1 MHSIARRAAATL
13 VVALVALV
21 AVMAMAPAHAGPSRI
36 PKPAFGTVDPSS
48 KATVASASS
57 PTAVAQAIAG
67 PGVAV
72 SNATWRGEVGIG
84 TFGGAN
90 ALLGIDGGV
99 VMTTGF
105 LNTIFRANSADDTS
119 DIHDFTESSNDAQ
132 LDAIVAPNTTFDATV
147 LEFDIMTSAST
158 INIRYVF
165 ASEEYNEFVG
175 SSFNDVF
182 AFFVNGVN
190 CARIGAQPITVNTVN
205 GSANATYYIDNTAGG
220 RAIEFDGLTVV
231 LTCTAQVTPNV
242 LNHVKLAI
250 ADVSDPVWDAA
261 VFIAAGGITTGGPP
275 VPGVQTAA
283 VEFLHAGFG
292 HYFLTAD
299 PDEIGGLD
307 SGVFAGWSRT
317 GQTFNVWKTGTGL
330 ADVCRFFTVF
340 FAPKSSHF
348 YTANG
353 AECAL
358 VGQNPVWQ
366 YEKISFL
373 VALPDPGGNCTV
385 GTKLYRLYNN
395 GQTGAPNHRY
405 TTSLAIRAQMIA
417 QGFAPEDDNTWCIP
431 G

>member
-1 MHSIARRAAATL
+1 MSIARRAAATL
-13 VVALVALV
+13 AVALIALGAILAALPV
-21 AVMAMAPAHAGPSRI
+21 DAAPMRVPHQGPAAAES
-36 PKPAFGTVDPSS
+36 SS
-48 KATVASASS
+48 KATVGTIAS
-57 PTAVAQAIAG
+57 PTAAAQAIAG
-67 PGVAV
+67 PGVTV
-72 SNATWRGEVGIG
+72 TNASWRGEVGIG
-84 TFGGAN
+84 TFAAAN
-90 ALLGIDGGV
+90 ALLGIDNGV

-119 DIHDFTESSNDAQ
+119 DVHDFTLLSNDAQ

-147 LEFDIMTSAST
+147 LEFDVTTSAST

-165 ASEEYNEFVG
+165 ASEEYNEFVD
-175 SSFNDVF
+175 SDYNDVF

-190 CARIGAQPITVNTVN
+190 CARIGAEPISVNTVN
-205 GSANATYYIDNTAGG
+205 GGHNGAYFVDNTSGA

-242 LNHVKLAI
+242 PNRVKLAI

-275 VPGVQTAA
+275 VPGAQTVA
-283 VEFLHAGFG
+283 VEYLHAGFG
-292 HYFLTAD
+292 HYFVTAQA
-299 PDEIGGLD
+299 DEIAGLD
-307 SGVFAGWSRT
+307 SGVFAGWART
-317 GQTFNVWKTGTGL
+317 GQTFNVWTSGTGL
-330 ADVCRFFTVF
+330 ADVCRFFTVA

-353 AECAL
+353 AECAA

-373 VALPDPGGNCTV
+373 VALPGAGGACPV
-385 GTKLYRLYNN
+385 GIKLYRLYND

-405 TTSLAIRAQMIA
+405 TTSLALRAQMIA
-417 QGFAPEDDNTWCIP
+417 QGFTPEDDNTWCVP

>member
-1 MHSIARRAAATL
+1 MSLARRAAATL
-13 VVALVALV
+13 AVALIALA
-21 AVMAMAPAHAGPSRI
+21 AVLATVTADAASVRI
-36 PKPAFGTVDPSS
+36 PKPGPVAADFSS
-48 KATVASASS
+48 KATVATIASA
-57 PTAVAQAIAG
+57 TAAAQAIAG
-67 PGVAV
+67 PGVTV
-72 SNATWRGEVGIG
+72 TNASWRGDVGIG
-84 TFGGAN
+84 SFGAAN
-90 ALLGIDGGV
+90 ALLGIDSGV

-119 DIHDFTESSNDAQ
+119 DIHDFTLQSNDAQ

-147 LEFDIMTSAST
+147 LEFDLTTSSST

-165 ASEEYNEFVG
+165 ASEEYNEFVN
-175 SSFNDVF
+175 SEFNDVF

-205 GSANATYYIDNTAGG
+205 GTSNAASFIDNTAGG

-242 LNHVKLAI
+242 PNRVKLAI

-275 VPGVQTAA
+275 VPGAQTTA
-283 VEFLHAGFG
+283 VEYLHAGFG
-292 HYFLTAD
+292 HYFVTAQA
-299 PDEIGGLD
+299 DEIAGLD
-307 SGVFAGWSRT
+307 AGVFAGWART
-317 GQTFNVWKTGTGL
+317 NQTFNVWTSGTGL
-330 ADVCRFFTVF
+330 ADVCRFFTEA

-373 VALPDPGGNCTV
+373 VALPDAQGNCPV
-385 GTKLYRLYNN
+385 GIKLYRLYNN

-405 TTSLAIRAQMIA
+405 TTSLTLRAQMIA
-417 QGFAPEDDNTWCIP
+417 QGFAPEDDNTWCVP

>member
-1 MHSIARRAAATL
+1 MNIARRAAPTL
-13 VVALVALV
+13 VLPLVTLAVALA
-21 AVMAMAPAHAGPSRI
+21 AVPVHAAPIRI
-36 PKPAFGTVDPSS
+36 PKPSTLAVDSHS
-48 KATVASASS
+48 KASVAGAGS
-57 PTAVAQAIAG
+57 PTAAAQAIAG
-67 PGVAV
+67 PGVAI

-90 ALLGIDGGV
+90 ALLGIDSGV

-105 LNTIFRANSADDTS
+105 LDTIFRANSADDTS
-119 DIHDFTESSNDAQ
+119 DIHDFAFTSNDPQ

-147 LEFDIMTSAST
+147 LEFDVTTSGST

-165 ASEEYNEFVG
+165 ASEEYNEFVD
-175 SSFNDVF
+175 SPFNDVF
-182 AFFVNGVN
+182 AFYVNGVN
-190 CARIGAQPITVNTVN
+190 CARIGAEPISVNTVN
-205 GSANATYYIDNTAGG
+205 GGHNAASFIDNTSGA
-220 RAIEFDGLTVV
+220 RQIEFDGLTVV

-242 LNHVKLAI
+242 PNHVKLAI

-275 VPGVQTAA
+275 VPGAQTVA
-283 VEFLHAGFG
+283 VEYLHAGFG
-292 HYFLTAD
+292 HYFITAQA
-299 PDEIGGLD
+299 DEIAGLD
-307 SGVFAGWSRT
+307 SGVFAGWART
-317 GQTFNVWKTGTGL
+317 GQTFNVWTSGTGL
-330 ADVCRFFTVF
+330 ADVCRFFTTY

-373 VALPDPGGNCTV
+373 VALPGAGGNCPV
-385 GTKLYRLYNN
+385 GVKLYRLYNN

-417 QGFAPEDDNTWCIP
+417 QGFSPEDDNIWCVP